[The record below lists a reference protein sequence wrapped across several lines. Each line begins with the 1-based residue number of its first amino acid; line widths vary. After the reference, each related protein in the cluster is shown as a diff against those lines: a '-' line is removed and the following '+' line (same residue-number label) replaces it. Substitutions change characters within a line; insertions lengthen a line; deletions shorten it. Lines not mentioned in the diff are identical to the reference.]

1 MIDKTYGGI
10 MKTGGCRYGTHRVIE
25 PKGVL
30 PQPAKVLN
38 NDMSE
43 IWDNELLLDVIRL
56 NVDSASFHQIKNKLI
71 AQGHTDLE
79 KAFAEH
85 AIELCNRT
93 GKHKNEDTGSGGMLI
108 GRVAAIGPNFEMKDE
123 IKVGDKVASLVSLS
137 LTPLKIRK
145 VNKVLLDK
153 DQVEI
158 EGQAIIFSSGIYAKL
173 PDDMDENLALSVLDV
188 AGAPAQ
194 AERLV
199 KPGDNV
205 VIIGANGKSGVLCNA
220 VARERAGA
228 SGMVIGVVR
237 NPDYIATC
245 KATGCH
251 EVIIAGAT
259 EAIKIQQEVSR
270 LTAGKMADVVINVVN
285 IEDTE
290 LPSIMAA
297 RDRGLIYFFSMAT
310 SFTKAALGAEGIG
323 ADVDM
328 ILGNGYARN
337 HAMISLDL
345 LRRNPVLMKL
355 FQERYTD

>member
-1 MIDKTYGGI
+1 

-25 PKGVL
+25 PQGVL
-30 PQPAKVLN
+30 PQPARILN

-43 IWDNELLLDVIRL
+43 IWDNELLVDVIRL
-56 NVDSASFHQIKNKLI
+56 NVDSASFHQIKNKLA

-85 AIELCNRT
+85 AIELTDRT

-108 GRVAAIGPNFEMKDE
+108 GRVAAIGENFEMKDQ
-123 IKVGDKVASLVSLS
+123 IKVGDTIASLVSLS
-137 LTPLKIRK
+137 LTPLKITK
-145 VNKVLLDK
+145 VKKVLLDK

-158 EGQAIIFSSGIYAKL
+158 EGQAIIFSSGIYARL
-173 PDDMDENLALSVLDV
+173 PEDMDENLALSVLDV

-199 KPGDNV
+199 RPGDTV
-205 VIIGANGKSGVLCNA
+205 VILGAHGKSGILCNA
-220 VARERAGA
+220 VAKERAGV
-228 SGMVIGVVR
+228 SGKVIGIVR
-237 NPDYIATC
+237 NPNYIPVCTE
-245 KATGCH
+245 TGCD
-251 EVIIAGAT
+251 EVIISSAT
-259 EAIKIQQEVSR
+259 DAITIQKEVSR
-270 LTAGKMADVVINVVN
+270 LTDGKMADVVINVVN

-290 LPSIMAA
+290 LPSIMACK
-297 RDRGLIYFFSMAT
+297 DRGLVYFFSMAT

-345 LRRNPVLMKL
+345 LRRNPVLMRL
-355 FQERYTD
+355 FKERYID

>member
-1 MIDKTYGGI
+1 

-30 PQPAKVLN
+30 PQPARILDN
-38 NDMSE
+38 NMEE

-71 AQGHTDLE
+71 AQGHEDLE

-85 AIELCNRT
+85 AIDLTTRT

-108 GRVAAIGPNFEMKDE
+108 GRVAAIGANFEMKDK

-137 LTPLKIRK
+137 LTPLKINK
-145 VNKVLLDK
+145 VKRVLLDK

-158 EGQAIIFSSGIYAKL
+158 EGQAILFSSGIYAKL

-194 AERLV
+194 AERLC
-199 KPGDNV
+199 KPGDTV

-220 VARERAGA
+220 VARERVGV
-228 SGMVIGVVR
+228 SGKVIGIVR
-237 NPDYIATC
+237 KESYIQTC
-245 KATGCH
+245 IETGCH
-251 EVIIAGAT
+251 EVIIADAT
-259 EAIKIQQEVSR
+259 DAIRIQHEVSK
-270 LTAGKMADVVINVVN
+270 LTDGKMADVVINVVN
-285 IEDTE
+285 VEDTE
-290 LPSIMAA
+290 LPSVMAC
-297 RDRGLIYFFSMAT
+297 RDRGIVYYFSMAT
-310 SFTKAALGAEGIG
+310 SFTRAALGAEGIG

-328 ILGNGYARN
+328 ILGNGYAHN

-345 LRRNPVLMKL
+345 LRRNPTLMKL
-355 FQERYTD
+355 FLERYTD

>member
-1 MIDKTYGGI
+1 

-25 PKGVL
+25 PHGVL
-30 PQPAKVLN
+30 PQPARVLN

-43 IWDNELLLDVIRL
+43 IWDNELLIDVTRL

-71 AQGHTDLE
+71 GQGHQDIE

-85 AIELCNRT
+85 AIDLTTRT

-108 GRVAAIGPNFEMKDE
+108 GTVAAIGPNFEMKDM
-123 IKVGDKVASLVSLS
+123 IRVGDRIASLVSLS
-137 LTPLKIRK
+137 LTPLKINK
-145 VNKVLLDK
+145 VKRVLLDK
-153 DQVEI
+153 DQLEI
-158 EGQAIIFSSGIYAKL
+158 DGQAILFSSGIYAKL

-194 AERLV
+194 VERLV

-205 VIIGANGKSGVLCNA
+205 VIIGANGKSGILCNA
-220 VARERAGA
+220 VAKERAGI
-228 SGMVIGVVR
+228 SGKVIGVVR
-237 NPDYIATC
+237 NPNYIPTC
-245 KATGCH
+245 KKTGCH
-251 EVIIAGAT
+251 EVIIADAT
-259 EAIKIQQEVSR
+259 DAITIQKEVSR
-270 LTAGKMADVVINVVN
+270 VTDGKMADLVINVVN

-297 RDRGLIYFFSMAT
+297 KDRGLVYFFSMAT

-328 ILGNGYARN
+328 ILGNGYAHN
-337 HAMISLDL
+337 HALIALDL
-345 LRRNPVLMKL
+345 LRRNPVLMEL
-355 FQERYTD
+355 FRARYTD

>member
-1 MIDKTYGGI
+1 

-30 PQPAKVLN
+30 PQPARILDN
-38 NDMSE
+38 NMEE

-71 AQGHTDLE
+71 AQGHEDLE

-85 AIELCNRT
+85 AIDLTTRT

-108 GRVAAIGPNFEMKDE
+108 GRVAAIGANFEMKDK

-137 LTPLKIRK
+137 LTPLKINK
-145 VNKVLLDK
+145 VKRVLLDK

-158 EGQAIIFSSGIYAKL
+158 EGQAILFSSGIYAKL

-194 AERLV
+194 AERLC
-199 KPGDNV
+199 KPGDTV

-220 VARERAGA
+220 VARERVGV
-228 SGMVIGVVR
+228 SGKVIGIVR
-237 NPDYIATC
+237 KESYIQTC
-245 KATGCH
+245 KETGCH
-251 EVIIAGAT
+251 EVIIADAT
-259 EAIKIQQEVSR
+259 DAIRIQHEVSK
-270 LTAGKMADVVINVVN
+270 LTDGKMADVVINVVN
-285 IEDTE
+285 VEDTE
-290 LPSIMAA
+290 LPSVMAC
-297 RDRGLIYFFSMAT
+297 RDRGIVYYFSMAT
-310 SFTKAALGAEGIG
+310 SFTRAALGAEGIG

-328 ILGNGYARN
+328 ILGNGYAHN

-345 LRRNPVLMKL
+345 LRRNPTLMKL
-355 FQERYTD
+355 FLERYTD

>member
-1 MIDKTYGGI
+1 

-30 PQPAKVLN
+30 PQPARVLN

-71 AQGHTDLE
+71 AQGHSDLD
-79 KAFAEH
+79 KAFADH
-85 AIELCNRT
+85 AIDLTTRT

-108 GRVAAIGPNFEMKDE
+108 GRVAAIGPNFEMKDK
-123 IKVGDKVASLVSLS
+123 IKVGDTVASLVSLS
-137 LTPLKIRK
+137 LTPLKINSVKR
-145 VNKVLLDK
+145 VLLDK

-158 EGQAIIFSSGIYAKL
+158 DGQAILFSSGIYAKL

-194 AERLV
+194 AERLC
-199 KPGDNV
+199 KPGDTV

-220 VARERAGA
+220 VARERVGV
-228 SGMVIGVVR
+228 SGKVIGIVR
-237 NPDYIATC
+237 KESYIPTC
-245 KATGCH
+245 LETGCH
-251 EVIIAGAT
+251 EVIIADAT
-259 EAIKIQQEVSR
+259 DAITIQKEVAR
-270 LTAGKMADVVINVVN
+270 LTDGKMADVVINVVN
-285 IEDTE
+285 VEDTE
-290 LPSIMAA
+290 LPSVMAC
-297 RDRGLIYFFSMAT
+297 RDRGIVYYFSMAT
-310 SFTKAALGAEGIG
+310 SFTRAALGAEGIG

-328 ILGNGYARN
+328 ILGNGYAHN
-337 HAMISLDL
+337 HAAISIDL

>member
-1 MIDKTYGGI
+1 

-30 PQPAKVLN
+30 PQPARILDN
-38 NDMSE
+38 NMEE

-71 AQGHTDLE
+71 AQGHEDLE

-85 AIELCNRT
+85 AVELTNRT

-108 GRVAAIGPNFEMKDE
+108 GRVAAIGPNFEMKDQ

-137 LTPLKIRK
+137 LTPLKINK
-145 VNKVLLDK
+145 VKQVLLDK

-158 EGQAIIFSSGIYAKL
+158 EGQAILFSSGIYAKL

-194 AERLV
+194 AERLC
-199 KPGDNV
+199 KPGDTV

-220 VARERAGA
+220 VARERVGV
-228 SGMVIGVVR
+228 SGKVIGIVR
-237 NPDYIATC
+237 KESYIQTC
-245 KATGCH
+245 KETGCH
-251 EVIIAGAT
+251 EVIIADAT
-259 EAIKIQQEVSR
+259 DAIRIQHEVSK
-270 LTAGKMADVVINVVN
+270 LTDGKMADVVINVVN
-285 IEDTE
+285 VEDTE
-290 LPSIMAA
+290 LPSVMAC
-297 RDRGLIYFFSMAT
+297 RDRGIVYYFSMAT
-310 SFTKAALGAEGIG
+310 SFTRAALGAEGIG

-328 ILGNGYARN
+328 ILGNGYAHN

-345 LRRNPVLMKL
+345 LRRNPTLMKL
-355 FQERYTD
+355 FLERYTD

>member
-1 MIDKTYGGI
+1 
-10 MKTGGCRYGTHRVIE
+10 MKTGGCRYGTHRVLE

-30 PQPAKVLN
+30 PQPARVLN
-38 NDMSE
+38 NDMTE
-43 IWDNELLLDVIRL
+43 IWDNELLIDVIRL

-71 AQGHTDLE
+71 AQGHQNLE
-79 KAFAEH
+79 QAFADH
-85 AIELCNRT
+85 AIDLTTRT

-108 GRVAAIGPNFEMKDE
+108 GKVAQIGPNFEMKDR
-123 IKVGDKVASLVSLS
+123 IKVGDKIASLVSLS
-137 LTPLKIRK
+137 LTPLKITK
-145 VNKVLLDK
+145 IKKVLLDK

-158 EGQAIIFSSGIYAKL
+158 EGQAILFSSGIYAKL

-205 VIIGANGKSGVLCNA
+205 VIIGANGKSGILCNA
-220 VARERAGA
+220 VARERAGV
-228 SGMVIGVVR
+228 SGKVIGVVR
-237 NPDYIATC
+237 NPDYIPTC
-245 KATGCH
+245 KDTGCH
-251 EVIIAGAT
+251 EVIIANAT
-259 EAIKIQQEVSR
+259 DAITIQKEVSR
-270 LTAGKMADVVINVVN
+270 LTEGKMADVVINVVN

-290 LPSIMAA
+290 LPTIMAA
-297 RDRGLIYFFSMAT
+297 RDRGLVYFFSMAT

-328 ILGNGYARN
+328 ILGNGYAHN
-337 HAMISLDL
+337 HAMISIDL

-355 FQERYTD
+355 FQERYTDN

>member
-1 MIDKTYGGI
+1 
-10 MKTGGCRYGTHRVIE
+10 MKTGGCRYGTHRVVE

-30 PQPAKVLN
+30 PQPARVLD

-43 IWDNELLLDVIRL
+43 IWDNELLIDVIRL

-71 AQGHTDLE
+71 AQGHKDLE

-85 AIELCNRT
+85 AIDLTERT

-108 GRVAAIGPNFEMKDE
+108 GRVAQIGPKFEMKE
-123 IKVGDKVASLVSLS
+123 KIQVGDKIASLVSLS

-145 VNKVLLDK
+145 VKKVLLDK
-153 DQVEI
+153 DQLEI
-158 EGQAIIFSSGIYAKL
+158 EGNAILFSSGIYAKL

-194 AERLV
+194 VERLV
-199 KPGDNV
+199 RPGDNV

-220 VARERAGA
+220 VARERAGV
-228 SGMVIGVVR
+228 SGKVIGVVR
-237 NPDYIATC
+237 NENYIPTC
-245 KATGCH
+245 KETGCH
-251 EVIIAGAT
+251 EVIIADAT
-259 EAIKIQQEVSR
+259 DAITIQKEVSR
-270 LTAGKMADVVINVVN
+270 LTDGKMADVVINVVN

-297 RDRGLIYFFSMAT
+297 RDRGLVYFFSMAT

-328 ILGNGYARN
+328 ILGNGYAHN
-337 HAMISLDL
+337 HAMIALDL
-345 LRRNPVLMKL
+345 LRRKPVLMKL
-355 FQERYTD
+355 FKERYTD